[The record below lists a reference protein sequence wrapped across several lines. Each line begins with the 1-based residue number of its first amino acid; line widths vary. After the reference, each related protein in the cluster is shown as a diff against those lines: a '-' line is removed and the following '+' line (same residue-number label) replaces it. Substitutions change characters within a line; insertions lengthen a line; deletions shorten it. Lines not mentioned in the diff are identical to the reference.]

1 MNAEAAPPPGTPP
14 DAGERTASEPAEPT
28 RTPPDAS
35 SASAP
40 AASSA
45 STPAAPLA
53 SPAAPAVRSEREAK
67 PPLVIITGASG
78 GIGQALAERLA
89 RPGLVLGL
97 VGRNPKG
104 LEAAMEAV
112 ERRGG
117 RAITS
122 RIDITTPAFQHWAD
136 DTAERYTFEALYA
149 NAGLSAG
156 PPGPNALES
165 AEDTERLV
173 RTNLLA
179 NISCIRVIVER
190 MRRQTVTTRPERHIG
205 IVASTAG
212 LMPTPDLAVYSA
224 TKAGL
229 IAYGHALRP
238 RLINDGITV
247 TVLCPGFVT
256 SPMSARHKGAKP
268 FEISAERA
276 ARKIVAATEG
286 GRRTSVF
293 PLPFRLLSL
302 GEAIAPG
309 GIIDRIV
316 PTFRAEIEPD
326 PRIEPSFKSRRL
338 DRDRF
343 DDTPVD
349 DG

>member
-1 MNAEAAPPPGTPP
+1 MSAATPSP
-14 DAGERTASEPAEPT
+14 RSRRAG
-28 RTPPDAS
+28 
-35 SASAP
+35 
-40 AASSA
+40 A
-45 STPAAPLA
+45 STPEDLPRDAAEGEPARGRTGTAPL
-53 SPAAPAVRSEREAK
+53 
-67 PPLVIITGASG
+67 PPLIIVTGASG

-89 RPGLVLGL
+89 RPGLTVGL
-97 VGRNPKG
+97 VGRNAQG
-104 LEAAMEAV
+104 LATATEAV

-117 RAITS
+117 RAISS
-122 RIDITTPAFQHWAD
+122 RIDITTGAFEHWAED
-136 DTAERYTFEALYA
+136 VAERYTLKGLYS

-156 PPGPNALES
+156 PPDPRALES

-179 NISCIRVIVER
+179 NINCIRVIVER
-190 MRRQTVTTRPERHIG
+190 MRAQTVPARQRRHIG

-238 RLINDGITV
+238 RLARDGITV

-256 SPMSARHKGAKP
+256 SPMSERHKGAKP
-268 FEISAERA
+268 FEISADRA
-276 ARKIVAATEG
+276 ALKIIGATEA

-293 PLPFRLLSL
+293 PLPYRLLSL

-316 PTFRAEIEPD
+316 PTFRARIEPD
-326 PRIEPSFKSRRL
+326 PRVEPTFTSRKL
-338 DRDRF
+338 DRDRP
-343 DDTPVD
+343 DDPQGD
-349 DG
+349 ES

>member
-1 MNAEAAPPPGTPP
+1 MSAAPPPPP
-14 DAGERTASEPAEPT
+14 RDPAPGGAPEASRSQSQPAL
-28 RTPPDAS
+28 PDGA
-35 SASAP
+35 AAPSAP
-40 AASSA
+40 V
-45 STPAAPLA
+45 A
-53 SPAAPAVRSEREAK
+53 SPRPQREAK
-67 PPLVIITGASG
+67 PPLIIITGASG
-78 GIGQALAERLA
+78 GIGQALAARLA
-89 RPGLVLGL
+89 RPGLMLAL
-97 VGRNPKG
+97 IGRNPKG

-112 ERRGG
+112 EQRGG
-117 RAITS
+117 RAMTS
-122 RIDITTPAFQHWAD
+122 RIDITTSAFQHWAD
-136 DTAERYTFEALYA
+136 DVAERYTLKGLYA

-165 AEDTERLV
+165 ADDTERLV
-173 RTNLLA
+173 RTNLLG

-190 MRRQTVTTRPERHIG
+190 MRQQTVTTRPERHIG

-229 IAYGHALRP
+229 IAYGHAVRP

-256 SPMSARHKGAKP
+256 SPMSERHKGAKP
-268 FEISAERA
+268 FEISAARA
-276 ARKIVAATEG
+276 ARKIIAATEA

-293 PLPFRLLSL
+293 PLPYRLLSL

-316 PTFRAEIEPD
+316 PSFHAEIEPD
-326 PRIEPSFKSRRL
+326 PRVEPTFRARRL
-338 DRDRF
+338 DRTRHDEPQGE
-343 DDTPVD
+343 DI
-349 DG
+349 